1 MGRVGATHR
10 HRPTGRQDESQS
22 GNLEVGT
29 PGTRRAE
36 NSQLGPESPYLW
48 GLAGACVSVSVCAR
62 ACAAV
67 GARGVPVPKGGLR
80 CQVCSGVAFLTVL
93 RFADSCLTWVAR
105 ASSLC
110 CRIPQGAP

>member
-1 MGRVGATHR
+1 MGRAGATHR

-48 GLAGACVSVSVCAR
+48 GLAGACVSVSVCVR
-62 ACAAV
+62 TC
-67 GARGVPVPKGGLR
+67 
-80 CQVCSGVAFLTVL
+80 VCSCRGAWGACTQGRAAMPGVQWGSVPDRPAV
-93 RFADSCLTWVAR
+93 C
-105 ASSLC
+105 
-110 CRIPQGAP
+110 